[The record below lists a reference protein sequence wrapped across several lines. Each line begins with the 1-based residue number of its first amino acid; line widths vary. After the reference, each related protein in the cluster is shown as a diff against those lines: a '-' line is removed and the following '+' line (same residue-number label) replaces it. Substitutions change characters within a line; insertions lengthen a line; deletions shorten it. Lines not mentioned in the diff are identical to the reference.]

1 MGFDFV
7 RLSVDPGPLLA
18 STGAERQ
25 QALDVLAGDVKQ
37 LTAAGLKV
45 VFNLHSVPQVPAYG
59 MDLVNGRASSKGIKS
74 YRAMGADVAGMLAP
88 LGTDKVAIEQF
99 NEPAHYPCGAGGD
112 HDWQKIMATTV
123 KDIRAVSPELTIVA
137 TGACGG
143 DITGLVDLKP
153 KAFDDPNILYSFH
166 MYDPHSFTHQRLDDP
181 KMFGSGLPWPASA
194 GTPDAV
200 IEALKARM
208 AAAGLSDT
216 EQLANLRAVQPY
228 VADYFRENLGD
239 SYLDERFGQA
249 IDWARANNIPK

>member
-1 MGFDFV
+1 
-7 RLSVDPGPLLA
+7 
-18 STGAERQ
+18 
-25 QALDVLAGDVKQ
+25 
-37 LTAAGLKV
+37 
-45 VFNLHSVPQVPAYG
+45 

-74 YRAMGADVAGMLAP
+74 YRAMVADVAGMLAP

-166 MYDPHSFTHQRLDDP
+166 MYAPHSFA
-181 KMFGSGLPWPASA
+181 PASRRPKDVRLGA
-194 GTPDAV
+194 TV
-200 IEALKARM
+200 
-208 AAAGLSDT
+208 AGLRRDAGCRDRGA
-216 EQLANLRAVQPY
+216 QGAHGGGGPQ
-228 VADYFRENLGD
+228 
-239 SYLDERFGQA
+239 
-249 IDWARANNIPK
+249 